1 MKEGYGG
8 RAGTHQFDDR
18 VIDGVRT
25 EDVIRKQVLRRMT
38 ALFMEG
44 LTDTEIAAI
53 PTHISDAD
61 A

>member
-25 EDVIRKQVLRRMT
+25 DDVIER
-38 ALFMEG
+38 
-44 LTDTEIAAI
+44 IAARE
-53 PTHISDAD
+53 AD
-61 A
+61 EDLDS